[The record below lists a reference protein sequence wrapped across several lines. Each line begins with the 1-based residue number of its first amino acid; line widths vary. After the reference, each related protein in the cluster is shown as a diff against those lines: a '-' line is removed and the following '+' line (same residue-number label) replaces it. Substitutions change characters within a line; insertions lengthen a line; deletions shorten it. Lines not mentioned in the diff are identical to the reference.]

1 MGAAVT
7 LGRLGGIAGAP
18 ITNARMSKKQKRER
32 AKKGAAAKHG
42 YKYRGR

>member
-7 LGRLGGIAGAP
+7 LGKLGGLVGGP
-18 ITNARMSKKQKRER
+18 VTNARMSKKRKIER